1 MPALIGGFGN
11 FLLPLGL
18 GGPDMGFPRLN
29 NISYLSLIP
38 SIVLFLFAG
47 GIENGVGTGWTLKG
61 IRELFYGDIEQSKL
75 FSMREYLQV
84 NYVIIGLH
92 VIHYSCLI
100 LITILLNSTYVR
112 MCMSRRQCAWIVNK
126 CLFTSHQ
133 RLNEE
138 HLNDNSNMISLEQS
152 KNHNA
157 HIKDQWEQW
166 LVGFTDGDG
175 NFHISHQGDKWG
187 LSYKLTQ
194 SRYNLRVLHYIKKQ
208 LGVGS
213 ITKDGTKGQYF
224 IRDRK
229 IIETVIIPIFDK
241 YPLLTTKY
249 FDYVKLKKALVIL
262 NNTSLSKEYKNL
274 KLLAIKNSK
283 ANSDYISPA
292 WNNAIL
298 PLTDVTSVN
307 NVMSKSWLVG
317 FIEAE
322 GSFYLTNKDS
332 NRIVHQNTISP
343 AIRHIN
349 TNSKHEEIKMVVSK
363 SWLIG
368 FVEAVGNFDILKS
381 FDSDGYPRFE
391 TEFKISQHHA
401 DELLLYS
408 IKRVLHIKNSI
419 KFNEEKGIYF
429 LSTKHSKSISN
440 IINLFSGE
448 FKGMKSLEFRLWTKA
463 NFFKDK
469 NPKKLIK
476 LSDTALKVKNKH
488 NLSFEQ
494 KRNFTI
500 AANTKAVMMLGKNKP
515 FYLSNELI
523 KNPSN
528 LTSSFNIPS
537 RNYSTG
543 SVNPVVSYTNA
554 DTLKLQIIQENRN
567 KSGIY
572 RWTNHINGKSYIGS
586 SSNLGERFYRYFNIN
601 YLIKTLVRTKSS
613 IYSSLLKNGYS
624 NFKLEILEYCEKTD
638 LLSREQYYIDKTN
651 PAYNILLTAYS
662 SLGFKHTEDTKNKMS
677 DLALGREFS
686 KETRAKISSAKLGQG
701 GHLVKVVDK
710 NTGNVVEYVS
720 INQAAKAFGV
730 RSEKVR
736 RCILNKT
743 LLFEQYMILVS

>member
-1 MPALIGGFGN
+1 MTVCSNVIPVTNLIKSTIILSNKNKYNLNIIVSSISMWFERWFLSSNAKDIGVLYLIYALFAGLVGTAFSVLIRLELSGPGVQFIADNQLYNSIITAHAIIMIFFMVMPALIGGFGN

-262 NNTSLSKEYKNL
+262 NNTSLSKEDKNL

-332 NRIVHQNTISP
+332 NRIVHGFGLTQ
-343 AIRHIN
+343 
-349 TNSKHEEIKMVVSK
+349 KLDKVV
-363 SWLIG
+363 LDGIG
-368 FVEAVGNFDILKS
+368 IM
-381 FDSDGYPRFE
+381 
-391 TEFKISQHHA
+391 
-401 DELLLYS
+401 
-408 IKRVLHIKNSI
+408 LHIKNPVRFKELHNHYILDTTNSRAI
-419 KFNEEKGIYF
+419 E
-429 LSTKHSKSISN
+429 N
-440 IINLFSGE
+440 IILC
-448 FKGMKSLEFRLWTKA
+448 FKDTMKGVKSLEYRIWA
-463 NFFKDK
+463 
-469 NPKKLIK
+469 
-476 LSDTALKVKNKH
+476 
-488 NLSFEQ
+488 
-494 KRNFTI
+494 R
-500 AANTKAVMMLGKNKP
+500 
-515 FYLSNELI
+515 
-523 KNPSN
+523 
-528 LTSSFNIPS
+528 
-537 RNYSTG
+537 
-543 SVNPVVSYTNA
+543 SY
-554 DTLKLQIIQENRN
+554 
-567 KSGIY
+567 
-572 RWTNHINGKSYIGS
+572 
-586 SSNLGERFYRYFNIN
+586 
-601 YLIKTLVRTKSS
+601 
-613 IYSSLLKNGYS
+613 
-624 NFKLEILEYCEKTD
+624 
-638 LLSREQYYIDKTN
+638 
-651 PAYNILLTAYS
+651 
-662 SLGFKHTEDTKNKMS
+662 TKNKG
-677 DLALGREFS
+677 DYN
-686 KETRAKISSAKLGQG
+686 KLLSVRN
-701 GHLVKVVDK
+701 LVRKLRK
-710 NTGNVVEYVS
+710 N
-720 INQAAKAFGV
+720 
-730 RSEKVR
+730 
-736 RCILNKT
+736 
-743 LLFEQYMILVS
+743 LLEIT